1 MEGGRTSA
9 PHWRLRAGRGARLRP
24 RPDAAPPKNGENN
37 GRGRPICGLPLDHRR
52 SKSDCDWTPV
62 EDEGDHTP
70 STDLNSASPFPQSP
84 VLNTWVSSC
93 SNCGNTG
100 DAAEADA
107 YLRDPGSE
115 ASQAWLEAQLAPGGG
130 GPTPPGSPAYGDD
143 CYFSHPDSP
152 VRRPREEA
160 PDDSDA
166 YELDQER
173 ALELQGRISLFYGR
187 PWDEVPRGATVP
199 VTCEWTIASF
209 SRQQQM
215 QRPLSPAPVATD
227 FDIEDKFLQERAR
240 WFRDH
245 GGGGELEGST
255 RKQNERFDR
264 CHETSRIFPRTEQ
277 TFASA
282 RSFGVIS

>member
-1 MEGGRTSA
+1 M
-9 PHWRLRAGRGARLRP
+9 
-24 RPDAAPPKNGENN
+24 
-37 GRGRPICGLPLDHRR
+37 
-52 SKSDCDWTPV
+52 
-62 EDEGDHTP
+62 
-70 STDLNSASPFPQSP
+70 
-84 VLNTWVSSC
+84 
-93 SNCGNTG
+93 
-100 DAAEADA
+100 
-107 YLRDPGSE
+107 
-115 ASQAWLEAQLAPGGG
+115 
-130 GPTPPGSPAYGDD
+130 
-143 CYFSHPDSP
+143 
-152 VRRPREEA
+152 RRPREEA

-255 RKQNERFDR
+255 RKQNEAFQRLKDS
-264 CHETSRIFPRTEQ
+264 EGPPL
-277 TFASA
+277 
-282 RSFGVIS
+282 

>member
-1 MEGGRTSA
+1 MDGCMCEGACTCTYDGVGIA
-9 PHWRLRAGRGARLRP
+9 PDVSGVTCDYFDEALLEPRANDGQPSGGDWVPEGWDGVEADRHEERAKLERERIEREKQDDLAHASEKIWA
-24 RPDAAPPKNGENN
+24 PDSETAY
-37 GRGRPICGLPLDHRR
+37 
-52 SKSDCDWTPV
+52 
-62 EDEGDHTP
+62 
-70 STDLNSASPFPQSP
+70 
-84 VLNTWVSSC
+84 
-93 SNCGNTG
+93 TG

-130 GPTPPGSPAYGDD
+130 GPTPPGSPAYGDNF
-143 CYFSHPDSP
+143 CPTPDSP

-215 QRPLSPAPVATD
+215 HRPLSPAPVATD
-227 FDIEDKFLQERAR
+227 FDIEDEFLQERAR

-255 RKQNERFDR
+255 RKQNVERGIPAF
-264 CHETSRIFPRTEQ
+264 E
-277 TFASA
+277 
-282 RSFGVIS
+282 GL

>member
-1 MEGGRTSA
+1 M
-9 PHWRLRAGRGARLRP
+9 
-24 RPDAAPPKNGENN
+24 
-37 GRGRPICGLPLDHRR
+37 
-52 SKSDCDWTPV
+52 
-62 EDEGDHTP
+62 
-70 STDLNSASPFPQSP
+70 
-84 VLNTWVSSC
+84 
-93 SNCGNTG
+93 
-100 DAAEADA
+100 
-107 YLRDPGSE
+107 
-115 ASQAWLEAQLAPGGG
+115 
-130 GPTPPGSPAYGDD
+130 
-143 CYFSHPDSP
+143 
-152 VRRPREEA
+152 RRPREEA

-245 GGGGELEGST
+245 GGGGELDGST
-255 RKQNERFDR
+255 RKQNEAFQRLKDR
-264 CHETSRIFPRTEQ
+264 LFSLRRDRANPSGTPR
-277 TFASA
+277 ASQRRA
-282 RSFGVIS
+282 SGAGSSTDPL